1 MGKVNILIPMAGDG
15 KRFIDAGYIKPKPF
29 IQLKDR
35 TMVEM
40 VIDNISPI
48 NVNKII
54 LITRTH
60 HKCKEELSSSLYNL
74 DIIELDNPTEGSLQ
88 TILYAEEL
96 IQGSE
101 LILANCDQKIIFDV
115 NDFINKCKD
124 MDGGL
129 ITFKSTN
136 PHHSYVNV
144 TNNLITDIIEKEVI
158 SDIAVAGVYY
168 FKNASDFIKASKKVI
183 KDNIRQK
190 NEFYVSSA
198 LKLMIEDGFKLGIYD
213 AYSIMLGT
221 PEELKNN
228 IDLI

>member
-1 MGKVNILIPMAGDG
+1 MNKVNVLIPMAGDG
-15 KRFIDAGYIKPKPF
+15 KRFKEVGYIKPKPY

-60 HKCKEELSSSLYNL
+60 HKCKEELSCSLHKL

-96 IQGSE
+96 IKNSE

-115 NDFINKCKD
+115 NNFISECKD

-129 ITFKSTN
+129 ITFNSTN
-136 PHHSYVNV
+136 PHHSYVSI
-144 TNNLITDIIEKEVI
+144 TNNLITNIVEKEVI

-168 FKNASDFIKASKKVI
+168 FKNASDFINASKKVI

-190 NEFYVSSA
+190 GEFYVSSA
-198 LKLMIEDGFKLGIYD
+198 LKLMIEDGFKLGIYN
-213 AYSIMLGT
+213 AHSIMLGT

-228 IDLI
+228 INLI